1 MTDGFLNITL
11 AVTLGAIIPSII
23 LGAIV
28 FFRGKERLNQKI
40 FTLSVLCIIL
50 WAIANYLS
58 LQPTLNVLFW
68 VRIVMFFAVL
78 LQYIFLLLVRTFS
91 SETIDLRRFRFW
103 GPALLGLAAMIATQT
118 PYLFTHTE
126 MLNGEAVPVA
136 GPLMPLFAFAILLF
150 FMLGGVN
157 LVTNIRNSSG
167 DKRTQL
173 MFSAVGYFSMFILL
187 IFTQFIAVAVFKNTS
202 FIKFGPVFTLPFLLL
217 TTYAIFKHNLFNI
230 RVIATEVFTLVII
243 LIFSVNIFLSG
254 SVGEL
259 ALNILLFILVTIFGL
274 LLIRGTL
281 REITELERLSKAKS
295 DFVSIVSHQLRTP
308 LTAIKGFTSMIK
320 EGSGSEEER
329 RDWLDKT
336 YEINERMIRLVN
348 DILNISR
355 IERGKL
361 QYSFRDTNIISL
373 IEDVVTETRMQAEEK
388 GIALNWENPAAKAAN
403 VPRIRA
409 DEEKLRQV
417 ILNLIDNA
425 IHYTDKGHINVRL
438 LYLAELNR
446 IKITVQDTGIGIS
459 KADLENLFVQF
470 SRGEGGQKINSQGLG
485 LGLYV
490 AQSIIKAHNGK
501 IWAESEGLRKG
512 SKFYI
517 ELPVQ

>member
-1 MTDGFLNITL
+1 MTEGFLNITL

-28 FFRGKERLNQKI
+28 LFRGRAKLNQKI
-40 FTLSVLCIIL
+40 FTLSALCIIL

-68 VRIVMFFAVL
+68 VRIVMLFAVL

-91 SETIDLRRFRFW
+91 KETINLKRFRFW
-103 GPALLGLAAMIATQT
+103 GPALLGVAAMIATQT

-126 MLNGEAVPVA
+126 MLEGEAVPVP

-150 FMLGGVN
+150 FALGGAN
-157 LVTNIRNSSG
+157 LVRNIRNSSG
-167 DKRTQL
+167 DKRAQL

-187 IFTQFIAVAVFKNTS
+187 IFTQFLAVAVFQNTS
-202 FIKFGPVFTLPFLLL
+202 FIKFGPIFTLPFLFL

-230 RVIATEVFTLVII
+230 RVIATEVFTLIII
-243 LIFSVNIFLSG
+243 LIVSINIFLSG
-254 SVGEL
+254 SIGEL
-259 ALNILLFILVTIFGL
+259 ALNILLFILVTIFGF

-320 EGSGSEEER
+320 EGSGSEEDR
-329 RDWLDKT
+329 RDWVDKT

-361 QYSFRDTNIISL
+361 QYNFQDTNIINL
-373 IEDVVTETRMQAEEK
+373 IEGVVTETHIQSEER
-388 GIALNWENPAAKAAN
+388 GIVLNWEKPTAD
-403 VPRIRA
+403 VPLIRA
-409 DEEKLRQV
+409 DEAKLRQV
-417 ILNLIDNA
+417 ILNLVDNA

-438 LYLAELNR
+438 LYLSELNR

-459 KADLENLFVQF
+459 KEDLKNLFDRF
-470 SRGEGGQKINSQGLG
+470 SRGEGGQKINSEGLG

-501 IWAESEGLRKG
+501 IWAESEGINKG
-512 SKFYI
+512 SRFYI
-517 ELPVQ
+517 ELPVH